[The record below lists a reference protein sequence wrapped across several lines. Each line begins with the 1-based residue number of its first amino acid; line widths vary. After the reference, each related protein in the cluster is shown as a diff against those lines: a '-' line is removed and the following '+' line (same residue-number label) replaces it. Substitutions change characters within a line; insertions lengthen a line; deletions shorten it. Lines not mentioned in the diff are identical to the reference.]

1 MAATR
6 TYQMA
11 METGPILHYYQNTS
25 IDNDKD
31 ISKLMDKF
39 KKVHAVP
46 FYASIREP
54 GTSVPCSDQ
63 RSACVWC
70 VADCKG

>member
-1 MAATR
+1 MATTR
-6 TYQMA
+6 TYQTA
-11 METGPILHYYQNTS
+11 MEAGPILHHYQNTS

-46 FYASIREP
+46 FYKHP
-54 GTSVPCSDQ
+54 GNRNQ
-63 RSACVWC
+63 RALL
-70 VADCKG
+70 